1 MTQARRVSALIKY
14 DNKDI
19 SADLMPYVKN
29 ISYRDAMSG
38 QADDLQ
44 LTLEDRQGLWQSAWM
59 PELGATLDVSLVT
72 ENWQDAGTLP
82 QALRL
87 GTFELDEITSTG
99 YPSEAQLKAVSVP
112 FNNTLRG
119 EEHTRSWEKAELKT
133 IANDIATAAGLEL
146 FLIPTII
153 QPLKGQSRQNSLICL
168 FYWRC
173 AAIMGWRL
181 KSAAA
186 SL

>member
-59 PELGATLDVSLVT
+59 PELGATLDVRL
-72 ENWQDAGTLP
+72 LP
-82 QALRL
+82 KTGRTPVRCRRHYAWARL
-87 GTFELDEITSTG
+87 NLT
-99 YPSEAQLKAVSVP
+99 K
-112 FNNTLRG
+112 
-119 EEHTRSWEKAELKT
+119 
-133 IANDIATAAGLEL
+133 
-146 FLIPTII
+146 
-153 QPLKGQSRQNSLICL
+153 
-168 FYWRC
+168 
-173 AAIMGWRL
+173 
-181 KSAAA
+181 
-186 SL
+186 